1 MLECLQEQLMAHPP
15 IGLQEDSGPINS
27 PSLEIRIHLL
37 PCDYEYWR
45 DGLPC
50 SINKADE
57 SHMAPSFTSNLG
69 GNRSST
75 LANNLHWLHHSGQAT
90 LIQVVDS
97 IGSEIVQS
105 NSISISVEE
114 NFNVRA
120 VKGHCSGN

>member
-1 MLECLQEQLMAHPP
+1 MPECLQEQLMGHPP

-75 LANNLHWLHHSGQAT
+75 LANNLHWLHHSGLLGPGASILKEMNLERFQMNLKGVGYYDARGE
-90 LIQVVDS
+90 IQ
-97 IGSEIVQS
+97 
-105 NSISISVEE
+105 
-114 NFNVRA
+114 
-120 VKGHCSGN
+120 